1 MSAAERA
8 QAWMEFMATE
18 CCICQGAKPPKN
30 GFCRGCYHALP
41 KPMQR
46 ALWQRFAEGY
56 EEAHAAA
63 RDWLQK
69 RASAR
74 AGGVSAVQRILPG
87 VGKAVV
93 S

>member
-46 ALWQRFAEGY
+46 ALWQRFGEGY

-63 RDWLQK
+63 RAWLQE
-69 RASAR
+69 RR
-74 AGGVSAVQRILPG
+74 GPVQEILPG
-87 VGKAVV
+87 DYRKAGKAAA